1 MADVRLPN
9 GVTLRFP
16 DTMSVED
23 QEAAVRQYLAQQEPT
38 AQPQMQA
45 EPEKGI
51 VGRTVEW
58 FKGGQRDETI
68 PLANQSN
75 LGLPPA
81 KAAEMTAL
89 LATTASDDRLKS
101 GVKRILPDAEFDT
114 DKFGNLVVIAPVF
127 KDGEQTQQY
136 TRFYP
141 NPKGLDVTDIMQ
153 ASGAVAAATGLG
165 KTAQLLGVPAGYLT
179 AGGLGATEAGLVEA
193 ASAKLS
199 DDRFKFSD
207 LIYGAFGG
215 ALGQGAVQ
223 IANRVANIFRR
234 SPAAVLDQ
242 SGKLRP
248 SIAKQMQEAGLDPE
262 QARAE
267 MAQAMAA
274 QVRAGVDPAEAGRLA
289 AAETLPVPVPLTSG
303 AVTGAPSQQLFED
316 MARKGAYGQQ
326 AETMMQGRQQE
337 TLQALQEN
345 IPAIQQRIAGTTPV
359 VGAGEGLVA
368 QRPSAPTAAAPLI
381 TTGEGGAAAQQALL
395 AQRQA
400 AQRQAGELYDVA
412 RASGP
417 AFVEP
422 QAAAQL
428 ADDLRASVRDFT
440 PSVRPVTTSIA
451 DEIDDILAQGGDIKT
466 LFQKREQLTNAGA
479 FGTPEQAAASK
490 MKAVL
495 DQRLSDLVEQSLIRG
510 DETAIASWERA
521 IENYSDFA
529 KTWKS
534 KGGILNTLTEQT
546 VRDGEMVLKQ
556 PPEAAAAYIL
566 GASNSKLLKPSNVSR
581 DILTLKKFLP
591 EVEWNQLRQ
600 EAFINLAQKAQA
612 TRAGEDV
619 FSGVNFL
626 KSWKDMSNKN
636 PEAIKA
642 LFTPEERNL
651 INQFATVAARATGG
665 AVNASNS
672 AAAASGLLQK
682 LAAAFGSTNAAYFL
696 ARIPIAKAFTE
707 ARGAAMAYGAG
718 RAAPTPRRAAPIAG
732 AGGVLLSSEEAKTP
746 IERQIERTTGFRPSG
761 F

>member
-1 MADVRLPN
+1 
-9 GVTLRFP
+9 
-16 DTMSVED
+16 
-23 QEAAVRQYLAQQEPT
+23 
-38 AQPQMQA
+38 
-45 EPEKGI
+45 
-51 VGRTVEW
+51 
-58 FKGGQRDETI
+58 
-68 PLANQSN
+68 
-75 LGLPPA
+75 
-81 KAAEMTAL
+81 
-89 LATTASDDRLKS
+89 
-101 GVKRILPDAEFDT
+101 
-114 DKFGNLVVIAPVF
+114 
-127 KDGEQTQQY
+127 
-136 TRFYP
+136 
-141 NPKGLDVTDIMQ
+141 
-153 ASGAVAAATGLG
+153 
-165 KTAQLLGVPAGYLT
+165 
-179 AGGLGATEAGLVEA
+179 
-193 ASAKLS
+193 
-199 DDRFKFSD
+199 
-207 LIYGAFGG
+207 
-215 ALGQGAVQ
+215 
-223 IANRVANIFRR
+223 
-234 SPAAVLDQ
+234 
-242 SGKLRP
+242 
-248 SIAKQMQEAGLDPE
+248 
-262 QARAE
+262 
-267 MAQAMAA
+267 
-274 QVRAGVDPAEAGRLA
+274 
-289 AAETLPVPVPLTSG
+289 
-303 AVTGAPSQQLFED
+303 
-316 MARKGAYGQQ
+316 
-326 AETMMQGRQQE
+326 
-337 TLQALQEN
+337 
-345 IPAIQQRIAGTTPV
+345 
-359 VGAGEGLVA
+359 
-368 QRPSAPTAAAPLI
+368 
-381 TTGEGGAAAQQALL
+381 
-395 AQRQA
+395 
-400 AQRQAGELYDVA
+400 
-412 RASGP
+412 
-417 AFVEP
+417 
-422 QAAAQL
+422 
-428 ADDLRASVRDFT
+428 
-440 PSVRPVTTSIA
+440 VTTSIA

-510 DETAIASWERA
+510 DETAIASWKRA

-642 LFTPEERNL
+642 LFTPEERKL

-672 AAAASGLLQK
+672 AAAAAGLLQK
-682 LAAAFGSTNAAYFL
+682 LAAAFGATNAAYFL
-696 ARIPIAKAFTE
+696 SNIPIAKAFTE